1 MAREPD
7 RNARMSTA
15 LPWATSLLHH
25 HLRVLPPSIPGPGL
39 SQAQRRV
46 KCTGEQ
52 PGNERSQFAPPV
64 KSVRWPTMP
73 ETDQPWDAFGT
84 YLRSQRQLAQLS
96 LRQLAAL
103 TKVSNPYL
111 SQIERGLH
119 RPSINI
125 IKSLAEALNLS
136 VSDLL
141 AHAADIAVRRGA
153 GDDHPRRH
161 PQRSPPQRHPEER
174 PLGRL
179 PLHGRRRVR
188 RGRRLRRTRL
198 RRTRLRRTRR
208 AVAGQAEA
216 S

>member
-1 MAREPD
+1 MPVGD
-7 RNARMSTA
+7 R
-15 LPWATSLLHH
+15 
-25 HLRVLPPSIPGPGL
+25 
-39 SQAQRRV
+39 Q
-46 KCTGEQ
+46 
-52 PGNERSQFAPPV
+52 
-64 KSVRWPTMP
+64 

-141 AHAADIAVRRGA
+141 AHAADIDSGDEPTTTTRGA
-153 GDDHPRRH
+153 ILGDPNLNDSQKSALLAVYNSMVDDAPAEDPRAGE
-161 PQRSPPQRHPEER
+161 PD
-174 PLGRL
+174 
-179 PLHGRRRVR
+179 
-188 RGRRLRRTRL
+188 
-198 RRTRLRRTRR
+198 
-208 AVAGQAEA
+208 VAQAL
-216 S
+216 